1 MSLNFMWNAPKTKQ
15 SNGNYVVQAMEFD
28 TLFLDNGFKYWF
40 GTQCSYGHGTWDLWN
55 TKGHYWQHLTVPCHK
70 WAPGSWHNVTWY
82 LERDPN
88 KKYVHFVVLQVDGT
102 QYKIDKWMP
111 ATGVARGHN
120 FKIQWEQDTDVNG
133 DPWYM
138 WIDQVNTTIW

>member
-1 MSLNFMWNAPKTKQ
+1 LWLSRRGACLVSAHSAVPVLNGVPATFWFKQ
-15 SNGNYVVQAMEFD
+15 NVRQEPNWSYVVQAMEFD

-70 WAPGSWHNVTWY
+70 WAPGSWHTVTWY

-88 KKYVHFVVLQVDGT
+88 KKYVHFVVLQVDG
-102 QYKIDKWMP
+102 
-111 ATGVARGHN
+111 
-120 FKIQWEQDTDVNG
+120 IQ
-133 DPWYM
+133 
-138 WIDQVNTTIW
+138 